1 MDILAGA
8 SAQHGASAACH
19 ELLGHMGLDPAAGGG
34 SVRITGD
41 DPVSDSRFRPGAAA
55 AAALAAQGTAIAA
68 IWQMRSGE
76 GQDVSV
82 DLHRAAVAGLRTSRN
97 IHQNGTHHADLPRPT
112 AKFPEFFT
120 TRDGRKIYVL
130 RSFANPEPLVRMLTL
145 LDCVHTPEAMAK
157 AIGQWDALE
166 LEERIAAERL
176 VGVVARTRQEWQ
188 NHPQGARLAARP
200 VIEIEKIGD
209 SEPEPFEPAA
219 RPLSGIRVLDVTH
232 VLAGPAAARTLA
244 EQGAEV
250 LHISA
255 LHQMD
260 TPRVGIDTGLG
271 KRQAFLD
278 LDRPDQ
284 LAQLKALAAGADIFV
299 QSWRP
304 GSLDRR
310 GLSPEELAAQRPG
323 LIYVSVSCYGS
334 GGPWRTRAG
343 YEPCGQTA
351 CGLVIEDGSPEQPR
365 LAAVRTLN
373 DYLTAYLA
381 AAGALGALVR
391 RAREGGS
398 YHVKVSLTRSSMWL
412 QELGQLPP
420 DQWPAAPP
428 PLQVHPHYL
437 MEMDSGL
444 GHLVVPAPVTQYS
457 RTPAYWARPPEPYG
471 ASYPRWEDTA
481 R

>member
-1 MDILAGA
+1 MVGFDRTSDAVE
-8 SAQHGASAACH
+8 ACGR
-19 ELLGHMGLDPAAGGG
+19 LLSLIGVDPAEAGGTISLMG
-34 SVRITGD
+34 E
-41 DPVSDSRFRPGAAA
+41 DPVVDSRFRTGAAA

-68 IWQMRSGE
+68 IWRMRSGQ

-82 DLHRAAVAGLRTSRN
+82 DVRRAAAVGLRTSRN
-97 IHQNGTHHADLPRPT
+97 IHQNNVHHEDLPRST
-112 AKFPEFFT
+112 ERFPDFFR
-120 TRDGRKIYVL
+120 TRDGRHIYLL
-130 RSFANPEPLVRMLTL
+130 RSLANPESLVQLLTL
-145 LDCVHTPEAMAK
+145 LECVHTPSSIASAV
-157 AIGQWDALE
+157 ARWDALE
-166 LEERIAAERL
+166 LEETLAAKRL
-176 VGVVARTRQEWQ
+176 VGVIARPREEWLR
-188 NHPQGARLAARP
+188 HPQGAWLAARP

-209 SEPEPFEPAA
+209 SAPEPLGPAV

-232 VLAGPAAARTLA
+232 VLAGANASRTLA

-260 TPRVGIDTGLG
+260 TMRVCIDTGLG
-271 KRQAFLD
+271 KRSAFID
-278 LDRPDQ
+278 IDRPSELERLKQ
-284 LAQLKALAAGADIFV
+284 LAGSADMFV

-304 GSLDRR
+304 GSLDKR
-310 GLSPEELAAQRPG
+310 GLSPEELAALRPG

-351 CGLVIEDGSPEQPR
+351 CGLVLEEGTPDQPR

-381 AAGALGALVR
+381 AAGALGALIR

-420 DQWPAAPP
+420 DKWPRQPPSLAARPED
-428 PLQVHPHYL
+428 L
-437 MEMDSGL
+437 MEIESVFGRL
-444 GHLVVPAPVTQYS
+444 SVAAPVTQYS
-457 RTPAYWARPPEPYG
+457 RTKAYWSRGPEPFGASPPE
-471 ASYPRWEDTA
+471 WETPLS
-481 R
+481 RTV